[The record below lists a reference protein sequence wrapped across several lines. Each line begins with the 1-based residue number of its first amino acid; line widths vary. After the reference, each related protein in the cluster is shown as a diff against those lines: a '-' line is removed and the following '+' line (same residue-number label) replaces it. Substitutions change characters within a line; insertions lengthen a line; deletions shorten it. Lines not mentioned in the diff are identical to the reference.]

1 MAQQAETAT
10 TVAAEGPEQT
20 DILTEQ
26 QVQDLVAR
34 FYGRAHA
41 DPLLGPFFAATIPDW
56 DEHLATVGAFW
67 SRALLG
73 TNRYRGCVMGAHT
86 HLRMAP
92 AHFDRWMALF
102 EEAARETLPPAGYEQ
117 AMSVA
122 NFIDERLRSLP
133 RDLRSQTG

>member
-1 MAQQAETAT
+1 MSEATITPEPVTEKMVEALVET
-10 TVAAEGPEQT
+10 
-20 DILTEQ
+20 
-26 QVQDLVAR
+26 

-56 DEHLATVGAFW
+56 QEHLVTVGAFW

-73 TNRYRGCVMGAHT
+73 TDRYRGCVMGAHT

-102 EEAARETLPPAGYEQ
+102 EQSARETLSPAGYER

-122 NFIDERLRSLP
+122 GFIDERLREFG
-133 RDLRSQTG
+133 RRSAAAAGVG

>member
-1 MAQQAETAT
+1 MSEATLTPEPVTEKMVEALVET
-10 TVAAEGPEQT
+10 
-20 DILTEQ
+20 
-26 QVQDLVAR
+26 

-56 DEHLATVGAFW
+56 QEHLATVGAFW

-73 TNRYRGCVMGAHT
+73 TDRYRGCVMGAHT

-102 EEAARETLPPAGYEQ
+102 EQSARETLSPAGYER

-122 NFIDERLRSLP
+122 GFIDERLREFG
-133 RDLRSQTG
+133 RRSAAAAGVG